1 MYEESVITPV
11 KQKDS
16 IFYIVPRALE
26 DQFVDLDC
34 DTAEFEYA
42 RLDIMLE
49 IINGYKTMPSHATE
63 HRTDHY
69 QFVREGNRKGILAKA
84 IPIRTPA

>member
-11 KQKDS
+11 KQKETV
-16 IFYIVPRALE
+16 FYIVPRVLE

-34 DTAEFEYA
+34 DTAEYEYA

-49 IINGYKTMPSHATE
+49 IINGYKAMPPHVTE
-63 HRTDHY
+63 YKTEHY
-69 QFVREGNRKGILAKA
+69 QFVKEGNGKGILAKA
-84 IPIRTPA
+84 IPVHIQG

>member
-16 IFYIVPRALE
+16 VFYIVPRALE

-49 IINGYKTMPSHATE
+49 IINGYKTMPPHITE
-63 HRTDHY
+63 YKTDHY
-69 QFVREGNRKGILAKA
+69 QFVKEGNSKGILAKA
-84 IPIRTPA
+84 IPIHSPA

>member
-11 KQKDS
+11 QQKDS
-16 IFYIVPRALE
+16 VFYIVPQPLE

-34 DTAEFEYA
+34 DTGQYEYA

-49 IINGYKTMPSHATE
+49 IINGYREMPPHASEYKTK
-63 HRTDHY
+63 HY
-69 QFVREGNRKGILAKA
+69 QFIKGGNDKGILARV
-84 IPIRTPA
+84 IPVQNLD